1 MEGGTPI
8 RRFGIMRTKP
18 FFLNLLRTALVVGGA
33 GALALGQQNPQPQP
47 GDPQQQYP
55 PQYPQQQY
63 PPQQQQYPQQ
73 APQGYP
79 QAQYPPQGQY
89 PPPQGQYPQGQY
101 PPQQGAYGQQPPPL
115 VSPQQLD
122 QMVASIALY
131 PDGLLA
137 QVLTASTFPDQIPA
151 AAGWAN
157 QHSFLKGEAL
167 AQAIRQDNL
176 PWDVS
181 VMALLPFPQV
191 LNTMAQYMS
200 WTQQLGNA
208 VLAQRADVMDAVQ
221 RLRQQANQ
229 YGYLRDP
236 QFTQY
241 ERVQIAG
248 PGDIEILPM
257 SGDYYVPYYNPV
269 VVFAR
274 PRVGFA
280 GAAFRFGGGISLGV
294 SFAPWGW
301 GGGIGFGWREHN
313 ILIDNRPW
321 VRTWGNRGSYVHPYA
336 APYRRVEGP
345 RGEHHEVRR
354 EEHRDGRDH
363 HDH

>member
-1 MEGGTPI
+1 MEGEAPN

-18 FFLNLLRTALVVGGA
+18 FILKLLQTALVA
-33 GALALGQQNPQPQP
+33 GAAGVLALGQQTPYPAQYPQGQ
-47 GDPQQQYP
+47 DPQQQYP
-55 PQYPQQQY
+55 
-63 PPQQQQYPQQ
+63 QQYPQGQ
-73 APQGYP
+73 QPPPQGYP
-79 QAQYPPQGQY
+79 QAQA
-89 PPPQGQYPQGQY
+89 PQGQYPQGQY
-101 PPQQGAYGQQPPPL
+101 PPAQGQYPQGQYPPPQGAYGQQPPPM
-115 VSPQQLD
+115 VPPQQLD

-137 QVLTASTFPDQIPA
+137 QILTASTFPDQLQP

-208 VLAQRADVMDAVQ
+208 VLAQRGDVMDAVQ

-248 PGDIEILPM
+248 PGDIQILPM
-257 SGDYYVPYYNPV
+257 SADYYVPYYNPV

-274 PRVGFA
+274 PRVAFV

-301 GGGIGFGWREHN
+301 GGGVGFGWREHN

-321 VRTWGNRGSYVHPYA
+321 ARTWVNRGSYVHPYA
-336 APYRRVEGP
+336 APYRRVEGG
-345 RGEHHEVRR
+345 RVEHHEVRR
-354 EEHRDGRDH
+354 EEHRDERER
-363 HDH
+363 HDR

>member
-1 MEGGTPI
+1 
-8 RRFGIMRTKP
+8 MRTKP
-18 FFLNLLRTALVVGGA
+18 FVLNLLRTALVA
-33 GALALGQQNPQPQP
+33 GAAGVLALGQQ
-47 GDPQQQYP
+47 YP
-55 PQYPQQQY
+55 PPQNPQQQY
-63 PPQQQQYPQQ
+63 PPQQQQPYPQQYPQEQQPYPQQQQ
-73 APQGYP
+73 APQGY
-79 QAQYPPQGQY
+79 PQGQY
-89 PPPQGQYPQGQY
+89 PPPQGQYPPPQGQGQYPQGQY
-101 PPQQGAYGQQPPPL
+101 PPPQGAYGQQPPPL
-115 VSPQQLD
+115 VPPQQLD

-157 QHSFLKGEAL
+157 QHAFLKGEAL

-208 VLAQRADVMDAVQ
+208 VLSQRPDVMDAVQ

-248 PGDIEILPM
+248 PGDIEILPLAA
-257 SGDYYVPYYNPV
+257 DYYVPYYNPV

-274 PRVGFA
+274 PRVGFV
-280 GAAFRFGGGISLGV
+280 GAAFHFGGGISIGV
-294 SFAPWGW
+294 AFAPWGW
-301 GGGIGFGWREHN
+301 GGVGFGWRDHS
-313 ILIDNRPW
+313 ILIDHRPW
-321 VRTWGNRGSYVHPYA
+321 GRTWANRAAYVHPYA
-336 APYRRVEGP
+336 VPYRRVEGP
-345 RGEHHEVRR
+345 RVEHHEVRHD
-354 EEHRDGRDH
+354 EHRDGRHDDH
-363 HDH
+363 RDR

>member
-1 MEGGTPI
+1 MH
-8 RRFGIMRTKP
+8 TKP
-18 FFLNLLRTALVVGGA
+18 FVLSLLRTALVAGGA
-33 GALALGQQNPQPQP
+33 GVLALAQQYPPPQP
-47 GDPQQQYP
+47 GDPK
-55 PQYPQQQY
+55 QY
-63 PPQQQQYPQQ
+63 PPQQQQYPQQQYPQQQQ

-79 QAQYPPQGQY
+79 QAQYPQGQY
-89 PPPQGQYPQGQY
+89 PPAQGQYPQ
-101 PPQQGAYGQQPPPL
+101 QQGPYGQQPPPL
-115 VSPQQLD
+115 VPPQQLD

-137 QVLTASTFPDQIPA
+137 QVLTGSTFPDQIPA

-157 QHSFLKGEAL
+157 QHVFLKGEAL

-208 VLAQRADVMDAVQ
+208 VLAQRGDVMDAVQ

-241 ERVQIAG
+241 ERVQMAG
-248 PGDIEILPM
+248 PGDIQILPL
-257 SGDYYVPYYNPV
+257 SGDYYVPYYNPI

-280 GAAFRFGGGISLGV
+280 GAAFHFGAGISLGV

-301 GGGIGFGWREHN
+301 GSGIGFGWREHN

-321 VRTWGNRGSYVHPYA
+321 ARTWVNRGSYVHPYA

-345 RGEHHEVRR
+345 RAEHHDVRR
-354 EEHRDGRDH
+354 EEHRDGR
-363 HDH
+363 HDR

>member
-1 MEGGTPI
+1 
-8 RRFGIMRTKP
+8 MRTKP
-18 FFLNLLRTALVVGGA
+18 FVLNFLRTALIA
-33 GALALGQQNPQPQP
+33 GAAGVLALGQQQQP
-47 GDPQQQYP
+47 YP
-55 PQYPQQQY
+55 SQYPQAQY

-73 APQGYP
+73 QAPQDYP
-79 QAQYPPQGQY
+79 QA
-89 PPPQGQYPQGQY
+89 QYPQGQY
-101 PPQQGAYGQQPPPL
+101 PPTQGQYPPAQGQYGQQPPPL

-137 QVLTASTFPDQIPA
+137 QILTASTFPDQIPA
-151 AAGWAN
+151 AASWAN
-157 QHSFLKGEAL
+157 QHAFLKGEAL

-191 LNTMAQYMS
+191 LNMMGQYMS

-208 VLAQRADVMDAVQ
+208 VLAQRSDVMDAVQ

-248 PGDIEILPM
+248 PGDIEIAPL

-274 PRVGFA
+274 PRVGFV
-280 GAAFRFGGGISLGV
+280 GGAFRFGGGVSLGV

-301 GGGIGFGWREHN
+301 GTGIGFGWREHN

-336 APYRRVEGP
+336 VPYRRVEGP
-345 RGEHHEVRR
+345 RAEHHEIRR
-354 EEHRDGRDH
+354 EEHRDGRHEEH